1 MDEKIN
7 NVGKKSAAQKRD
19 QQETGSF
26 MYLAPGRQSGILNIN
41 CQLSFFSVLPVSEMG
56 SASLKKFARLEHDLN
71 DKEVRQRL

>member
-1 MDEKIN
+1 MNEKIN
-7 NVGKKSAAQKRD
+7 NVGKKSVTQKRD

-26 MYLAPGRQSGILNIN
+26 VYLAPGRQSRILNIN